1 MSSGRGQ
8 PQNTG
13 RNAGASCGLALG
25 VGSDAA
31 RGPTGL
37 PVSFARPTFDTLS
50 GPGFTF
56 MDMTLVFLLAAGL
69 SGGFVNGLAG
79 FGTAL
84 FSLGWLLQVMPPQE
98 AVAIALVC
106 SLATGVPGVWQ
117 VRRSIDWRRLALFT
131 IPALAGI
138 PLGLVLLGLIDKRIL
153 SVLVGG
159 MLLVYGGY
167 FAFRRTLPAIE
178 GRWTL
183 VEAGIGFVGGVL
195 GAMAGLSGA
204 LPSMWLALRPWPK
217 AVQRGIM
224 QPFSM
229 IILMVATLLLAF
241 DGIFTPVVIRNLLL
255 SLPASLVGAV
265 VGLWLFRRMPDS
277 LYPRVL
283 IGLMLV
289 SGGALLIRTIL
300 SAAG

>member
-1 MSSGRGQ
+1 
-8 PQNTG
+8 
-13 RNAGASCGLALG
+13 
-25 VGSDAA
+25 
-31 RGPTGL
+31 
-37 PVSFARPTFDTLS
+37 
-50 GPGFTF
+50 
-56 MDMTLVFLLAAGL
+56 MDMLLVFLLAAGF

-106 SLATGVPGVWQ
+106 SLVTGVPGVWQ
-117 VRRSIDWRRLALFT
+117 VRRSIDMRRLALF
-131 IPALAGI
+131 IVPAFAGI
-138 PLGLVLLGLIDKRIL
+138 PIGMVLLGLIDTRFL
-153 SVLVGG
+153 SLLVGS
-159 MLLVYGGY
+159 MLLLYGGY

-178 GRWTL
+178 GNWTL

-229 IILMVATLLLAF
+229 VILLVATVLLAI
-241 DGIFTPVVIRNLLL
+241 DGVFVPTVLHNLVLV
-255 SLPASLVGAV
+255 LPASIVGAV
-265 VGLWLFRRMPDS
+265 IGLMLFRRMPDA

-289 SGGALLIRTIL
+289 SGGVLLARTL
-300 SAAG
+300 LAGGA

>member
-1 MSSGRGQ
+1 
-8 PQNTG
+8 
-13 RNAGASCGLALG
+13 
-25 VGSDAA
+25 
-31 RGPTGL
+31 
-37 PVSFARPTFDTLS
+37 
-50 GPGFTF
+50 
-56 MDMTLVFLLAAGL
+56 MDMLLVFLLAAGL

-84 FSLGWLLQVMPPQE
+84 FSLGWLLQVMPPQQ

-106 SLATGVPGVWQ
+106 SLVTGVPGVWQ
-117 VRRSIDWRRLALFT
+117 VRHSIDRRRLALF
-131 IPALAGI
+131 ILPAFAGI
-138 PLGLVLLGLIDKRIL
+138 PIGTVLLGLIDTRLL
-153 SVLVGG
+153 SLLVGG
-159 MLLVYGGY
+159 MLLLYGGY

-178 GRWTL
+178 GNWTL

-229 IILMVATLLLAF
+229 VILLVATVLLALQ
-241 DGIFTPVVIRNLLL
+241 GVFTPQGLYNLALG
-255 SLPASLVGAV
+255 LPASMFGAV
-265 VGLWLFRRMPDS
+265 IGLMLFRRMADA

-283 IGLMLV
+283 IGLMLI
-289 SGGALLIRTIL
+289 SGGTLLARTL
-300 SAAG
+300 LAGGA

>member
-1 MSSGRGQ
+1 
-8 PQNTG
+8 
-13 RNAGASCGLALG
+13 
-25 VGSDAA
+25 
-31 RGPTGL
+31 
-37 PVSFARPTFDTLS
+37 
-50 GPGFTF
+50 
-56 MDMTLVFLLAAGL
+56 MDMLLVFLLAAGL

-84 FSLGWLLQVMPPQE
+84 FSLGWLLQVMPPQQ

-106 SLATGVPGVWQ
+106 SLVTGVPGVWQ
-117 VRRSIDWRRLALFT
+117 VRHSIDRRRLALF
-131 IPALAGI
+131 ILPAFAGI
-138 PLGLVLLGLIDKRIL
+138 PIGTVLLGLIDTRLL
-153 SVLVGG
+153 SLLVGG
-159 MLLVYGGY
+159 MLLLYGGY

-178 GRWTL
+178 GNWTL

-229 IILMVATLLLAF
+229 VILLVATVLLALE
-241 DGIFTPVVIRNLLL
+241 GVFTPQVLTNLALV
-255 SLPASLVGAV
+255 LPASMFGAV
-265 VGLWLFRRMPDS
+265 IGLMLFRRMPDA

-283 IGLMLV
+283 IGLMLI
-289 SGGALLIRTIL
+289 SGGTLLARTL
-300 SAAG
+300 LAGGA